1 MRQVQAFVS
10 TKHLGASKPRVCWDT
25 DASLD
30 FMLKVGMTPKLELSF
45 FPAVVSNCTA
55 FMPTMGHSGLT
66 VNPGHEHCKQGF
78 FYGGIMSV
86 PRNGYDASGWVEF
99 VSAFAQHI
107 AGRYGR
113 AEIERWRYEVWNEY
127 APARIPLAE
136 SLAVLVLPRN
146 RAEPHV

>member
-1 MRQVQAFVS
+1 
-10 TKHLGASKPRVCWDT
+10 
-25 DASLD
+25 
-30 FMLKVGMTPKLELSF
+30 MLKVGMTPKLELSF

-86 PRNGYDASGWVEF
+86 PRNGYDESGWVEF

-113 AEIERWRYEVWNEY
+113 ADIERWRYEVWNEY

-146 RAEPHV
+146 RAEPHI